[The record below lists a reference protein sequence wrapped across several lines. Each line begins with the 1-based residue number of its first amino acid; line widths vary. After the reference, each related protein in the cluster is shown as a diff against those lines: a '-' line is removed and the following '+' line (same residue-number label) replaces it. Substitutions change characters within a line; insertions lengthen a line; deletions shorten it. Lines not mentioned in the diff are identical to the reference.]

1 MYRILCGDYIGQ
13 SPQSQEFDANNAVN
27 MGCNHRIP
35 VHPHSLYRPPMSP
48 LARLIDANANRA
60 REGLR
65 VVEDL
70 ARFILNDPRL
80 SADLKTIRHQ
90 LAAALEI
97 LPLDRGALLAWRDAH
112 ADVGTTLSTPAEADR
127 DGLPAIAA
135 AAAGRLAE
143 ALRAIEESAKALGSP
158 QAAAAVEQLRYR
170 AYDATAGVE
179 RALGTGRA
187 RQWRLCV
194 LLTESLCTHHPWLHV
209 AELAIEGGA
218 DCLQLREKDL
228 STAELT
234 ARARE
239 LVALAR
245 PHAVSVIIND
255 RVDVALAAGA
265 DGVHLGQTD
274 MTVRDARRI
283 AGNSLLIG
291 VSTANL
297 DQARAAAA
305 AGADSCGL
313 GPMFPSPT
321 KPKPT
326 LAGPAYLRAYLADP
340 ACARLPHL
348 AISGITPDN
357 LGELTAA
364 GCRGVAV
371 SAAVCTAPDPQATCS
386 ALRSRLAT
394 GAVV

>member
-1 MYRILCGDYIGQ
+1 
-13 SPQSQEFDANNAVN
+13 
-27 MGCNHRIP
+27 
-35 VHPHSLYRPPMSP
+35 MSP

-70 ARFILNDPRL
+70 ARFVLNDPRL
-80 SADLKTIRHQ
+80 SAELKAIRHQ
-90 LAAALEI
+90 LAAALEL
-97 LPLDRGALLAWRDAH
+97 LPLDRGALLAWRDAQ
-112 ADVGTTLSTPAEADR
+112 ADVGTALSTPTEADR
-127 DGLPAIAA
+127 DGLPTLAA

-143 ALRAIEESAKALGSP
+143 ALRSIEESAKALGSP

-179 RALGTGRA
+179 RAFGTGRA
-187 RQWRLCV
+187 RQWRLCI
-194 LLTESLCTHHPWLHV
+194 LLTESLCTHHPWLRV

-255 RVDVALAAGA
+255 RVDVALAANA

-283 AGNSLLIG
+283 AGNTLLIG

-297 DQARAAAA
+297 DQARAAARD
-305 AGADSCGL
+305 GTDYCGL

-340 ACARLPHL
+340 ATARLPHL
-348 AISGITPDN
+348 AISGISPQN
-357 LGELTAA
+357 VGELAAA

-371 SAAVCTAPDPQATCS
+371 SSAVCGATEPAVECAALLSAMTSASGSAPGTTWT
-386 ALRSRLAT
+386 R
-394 GAVV
+394 